1 MPRKK
6 PVRVELTD
14 FLPDNQ
20 LVRRVV
26 AGEAALFEILVHRH
40 SQRVYRAAR
49 AILKDDDEAADVVQE
64 TFVRAYRKLGQ
75 FAGRAKFSTWL
86 TRIGVYEALARR
98 RKSRAHAFT
107 PREPADAKESRNDP
121 DTGLDPERSVL
132 VREVRALME
141 TAIEDLPDLYRT
153 VFVMRMVEEMSTADT
168 AEVLNLSQDAV
179 KTRLRRARALLRE
192 KLHAAV
198 GPLGREAFRFAGERC
213 QRMWLQR
220 ILPAITVLGLP
231 RARKGSRKRESNS
244 DLEQFVK
251 AARRG
256 GKL

>member
-20 LVRRVV
+20 LVQRVL
-26 AGEAALFEILVHRH
+26 AGETACFEILVHRH

-49 AILKDDDEAADVVQE
+49 AILRDDEDAADVVQE

-86 TRIGVYEALARR
+86 TKIAVYEARARR
-98 RKSRAHAFT
+98 RRTQARAST
-107 PREPADAKESRNDP
+107 PREPSATREAGSQRDS
-121 DTGLDPERSVL
+121 GFDPERGVL
-132 VREVRALME
+132 VREVRVLLEA
-141 TAIEDLPDLYRT
+141 AIEDLPDHYRT
-153 VFVMRMVEEMSTADT
+153 VFVMRVVEEMSTGET
-168 AEVLNLSQDAV
+168 AEILSLTQDVV

-198 GPLGREAFRFAGERC
+198 GPVGREAFRFAGERC
-213 QRMWLQR
+213 QRMWLGKV
-220 ILPAITVLGLP
+220 LPAITVLGKP
-231 RARKGSRKRESNS
+231 GEDRSTFARAKVKRS
-244 DLEQFVK
+244 
-251 AARRG
+251 
-256 GKL
+256 

>member
-1 MPRKK
+1 MILAMPRKE

-20 LVRRVV
+20 LVRQVL
-26 AGEAALFEILVHRH
+26 AGESARFEILVHRH

-49 AILKDDDEAADVVQE
+49 AILRDDDEAADVVQE

-86 TRIGVYEALARR
+86 TKIGVYEALARR
-98 RKSRAHAFT
+98 RKSRARAV
-107 PREPADAKESRNDP
+107 PRREPADAKESRNAP
-121 DTGLDPERSVL
+121 DTGLDPERGVL

-141 TAIEDLPDLYRT
+141 AAIEDLPDLYRT

-213 QRMWLQR
+213 QRMWR
-220 ILPAITVLGLP
+220 EKILPATAVLGRPGP
-231 RARKGSRKRESNS
+231 RKFSPPS
-244 DLEQFVK
+244 
-251 AARRG
+251 G
-256 GKL
+256 GKALE